1 MAFHVPDGWESYFR
15 QIKMCYEA
23 LIRERV
29 IQGISPTTLGA
40 WYNNFKTAEE
50 KYFAAH
56 LLDSF
61 IFRSEPML
69 VAACRQI
76 ITKTLPQ
83 ILTGLGCDFGSIS
96 DFLSAVQTNDH
107 DKKIIFVPVT
117 STVPGKSSDAIIRLF
132 KRANSIPDS
141 KTKYP
146 EDIPSLGEDLK
157 YVVFIDDMCGTG
169 RQFSKFY
176 SKYQLASLANERKIE
191 FIYIPFMAHL
201 KGLKKLQRDCPNL
214 HVHPLET
221 LDIQHNFFHSAEGD
235 VEPKLWFK
243 DKVNTVDDV
252 KVFYKSILKNYGI
265 ETITPFGDGK
275 LGLTI
280 YTCLSSP
287 NNSLNIFYTDKSP
300 KWVPLLAR

>member
-61 IFRSEPML
+61 IFRTEPML

-76 ITKTLPQ
+76 MTKTLPQ
-83 ILTGLGCDFGSIS
+83 ILTKLGCEFGSVP
-96 DFLSAVQTNDH
+96 DFLSAMQVNDH
-107 DKKIIFVPVT
+107 DKKVIFVPVT

-141 KTKYP
+141 KTAYP
-146 EDIPSLGEDLK
+146 GDIPSLGEDLK
-157 YVVFIDDMCGTG
+157 YVVFIDDICGTG

-176 SKYQLASLANERKIE
+176 SRYQLESLNCEKSIE
-191 FIYIPFMAHL
+191 FIYIPFMAHV
-201 KGLKKLQRDCPNL
+201 KGLKKLQRDCPKL
-214 HVHPLET
+214 RVFPLEI
-221 LDIQHNFFHSAEGD
+221 LDTHHNFFHS
-235 VEPKLWFK
+235 VESANGHKIWFK
-243 DKVNTVDDV
+243 DRVNTVDDV
-252 KVFYKSILKNYGI
+252 RSFYKFILKNYGI
-265 ETITPFGDGK
+265 ETINPFGDGK

-287 NNSLNIFYTDKSP
+287 NNSLNIFYTDKSST
-300 KWVPLLAR
+300 WAPLLAR